1 MTTAPVTPTPVT
13 QAPITPTP
21 ITQDCLRAREA
32 MRIRAA
38 RPDLAARHD
47 LTSTDGLSAARSAIT
62 AEGEAGSLVAVVL
75 RSFDLARWVR
85 DTCVFALG
93 VEPARAAEW
102 RASFTRTVFLAGD
115 PERLR
120 ERFRF
125 AHVAGD
131 GSAAWTAPGP
141 ASGTAPLRR
150 LLKLFDASAGLP
162 ERPDTLVEL
171 PDGPRP
177 PGRPRA
183 RRDLYV
189 ATAECTVAEALVHVN
204 HVLAEAVL
212 DGLVAPGDH
221 LVLHQ
226 VPRIVSPP
234 ARLAHVR
241 VTAEK
246 HRPGR
251 LKAAAGLT
259 EEARV
264 A

>member
-1 MTTAPVTPTPVT
+1 M
-13 QAPITPTP
+13 
-21 ITQDCLRAREA
+21 TQDCLRAREA

-47 LTSTDGLSAARSAIT
+47 LSSYDGLTAARSDIT
-62 AEGEAGSLVAVVL
+62 AEGDTGSSVAVVL

-93 VEPARAAEW
+93 VEPRQAADW
-102 RASFTRTVFLAGD
+102 RTSFTRTVFLAGN
-115 PERLR
+115 PEQLG

-125 AHVAGD
+125 AHTAAD

-141 ASGTAPLRR
+141 AARTASLRR
-150 LLKLFDASAGLP
+150 LLKAFDAPARLP
-162 ERPDTLVEL
+162 DRPDTLVEIPAGL
-171 PDGPRP
+171 RP

-189 ATAECTVAEALVHVN
+189 ATAECTISEALVHVN

-212 DGLVAPGDH
+212 DGHIAPGDH
-221 LVLHQ
+221 LVVHQ
-226 VPRIVSPP
+226 VPRIVGAP
-234 ARLAHVR
+234 ARLVTVR
-241 VTAEK
+241 VTTEK
-246 HRPGR
+246 HLPGR

>member
-1 MTTAPVTPTPVT
+1 MTTTVG
-13 QAPITPTP
+13 P
-21 ITQDCLRAREA
+21 ITQDCLRAQEA

-47 LTSTDGLSAARSAIT
+47 LTSHDGLTAARSDIT
-62 AEGEAGSLVAVVL
+62 AEGDAGSLVTVVL
-75 RSFDLARWVR
+75 RNFDLAQWVR

-93 VEPARAAEW
+93 VGPQQAADW
-102 RASFTRTVFLAGD
+102 RTSFTRTVFLAGN
-115 PERLR
+115 PAQLR

-125 AHVAGD
+125 AHIAGD
-131 GSAAWTAPGP
+131 DSAAWTTPGP
-141 ASGTAPLRR
+141 AALTFSLRR
-150 LLKLFDASAGLP
+150 LLKLFDAPAGLP
-162 ERPDTLVEL
+162 ARPDTLVEI
-171 PDGPRP
+171 PDGHRR

-189 ATAECTVAEALVHVN
+189 ATAECTISEALVHVN

-221 LVLHQ
+221 LVVHQ
-226 VPRIVSPP
+226 VPRIVGLP
-234 ARLAHVR
+234 ARLATVR
-241 VTAEK
+241 VTTEK
-246 HRPGR
+246 HLPGR

-259 EEARV
+259 EEALV